1 MRAPKLK
8 IALMS
13 EWEAKIKAIVEDT
26 MHRNIVSLSGVPSW
40 MMTLIK
46 RILQES
52 GAQNLCEIWP
62 NLEVFFHGGISFEP
76 YRRYYNAAHARFG
89 RILRIHSF
97 ERAQ

>member
-46 RILQES
+46 RIFT
-52 GAQNLCEIWP
+52 GKRCAKPMRNM
-62 NLEVFFHGGISFEP
+62 
-76 YRRYYNAAHARFG
+76 A
-89 RILRIHSF
+89 
-97 ERAQ
+97 